1 MHDMAQDPTPST
13 TVAGCLDGAPFL
25 VRHPV
30 HADLCDDV
38 VRILGYRENGV
49 ALDNAVE
56 MAPLAVPLILGF
68 GEPFQIALGRAP
80 ASEDRY
86 DSFTSGL
93 YPGFVLM
100 NSTGRAECI
109 QIDFTPLGA
118 RRFFGIPMREIAQRM
133 VHTVDLG
140 DRDIVRLRDRL
151 GAETDWRRRFGLVE
165 AVLRRRLERARPQH
179 GAVAWAYER
188 ILASQGTVRIGALA
202 RSLDCSRKHLNQRF
216 HEEIGIGPKSTAR
229 MVRFNR
235 ALTMAR
241 FAEGPD
247 WALIAAD
254 CGYADQAH
262 LVREFRAFSGA
273 PPSALPPFP

>member
-1 MHDMAQDPTPST
+1 M
-13 TVAGCLDGAPFL
+13 

-30 HADLCDDV
+30 HADLCGDV
-38 VRILGYRENGV
+38 VRIVSYRENGA

-56 MAPLAVPLILGF
+56 MAALAVPLILGF

-80 ASEDRY
+80 AAEDRY

-109 QIDFTPLGA
+109 QVDFTPLGA

-133 VHTVDLG
+133 VRLDDLG
-140 DRDIVRLRDRL
+140 DPDIARLRERL
-151 GAETDWRRRFGLVE
+151 GAESDWRRRFGLVE
-165 AVLRRRLERARPQH
+165 TVLLRRLA
-179 GAVAWAYER
+179 GAPPRREAIAQAFDR
-188 ILASQGTVRIGALA
+188 ILASRGTMRIDALA
-202 RSLDCSRKHLNQRF
+202 RSLDCSRKHLNQQF
-216 HEEIGIGPKSTAR
+216 GEDIGIGPKATAR

-235 ALTMAR
+235 ALALAR
-241 FAEGPD
+241 RAEAAD
-247 WALIAAD
+247 WALIAAE

-262 LVREFRAFSGA
+262 LVREFRVFSGA
-273 PPSALPPFP
+273 TPSALPSFP